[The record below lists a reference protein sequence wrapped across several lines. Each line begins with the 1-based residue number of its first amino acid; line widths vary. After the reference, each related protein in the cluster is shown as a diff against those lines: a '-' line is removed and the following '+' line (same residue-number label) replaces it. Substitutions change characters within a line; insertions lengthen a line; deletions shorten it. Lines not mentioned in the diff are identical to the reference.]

1 MGQLLKENSKNI
13 LWSTGYSSFFISHQL
28 NSWRLPVAVNC
39 RLGNLES
46 SDIALLDTGAEWSVI
61 GGETAEI
68 LEDQLV
74 HPIKLFKMSTR
85 KGSISGSLY
94 RIDISLL
101 AEQNSGNDL
110 TVESSVFVSEEWDGP
125 IVLGYLGFL
134 ERIRFAIDPGMSVGE
149 QLFYFGSD
157 G

>member
-1 MGQLLKENSKNI
+1 MGQLVKKNSKNI
-13 LWSTGYSSFFISHQL
+13 LWSTGYSSFFISYQL
-28 NSWRLPVAVNC
+28 HSWRLPVAVNC

-46 SDIALLDTGAEWSVI
+46 PDIALLDTGAEWSVI

-74 HPIKLFKMSTR
+74 HPTESFKMSTR
-85 KGSISGSLY
+85 KGSIAGSLY

-101 AEQNSGNDL
+101 AEQDSGNDL

-125 IVLGYLGFL
+125 IGVQHKKVEDF
-134 ERIRFAIDPGMSVGE
+134 S
-149 QLFYFGSD
+149 
-157 G
+157 